1 MADKQ
6 GKSAPFVDMQKE
18 FQKMSA
24 SDQHYIKK
32 VEKMN
37 LDRAKDMKLLRNR
50 NKITGGIIGALVV
63 GIYAY
68 TILSVRQ
75 EKFLDDFDATQV
87 KKASS
92 WNTNELS

>member
-6 GKSAPFVDMQKE
+6 GKSAPFADMKKE

-32 VEKMN
+32 VKKMN
-37 LDRAKDMKLLRNR
+37 LDRAKDIKLLRNR

-63 GIYAY
+63 GILR
-68 TILSVRQ
+68 IQFSL
-75 EKFLDDFDATQV
+75 
-87 KKASS
+87 
-92 WNTNELS
+92 